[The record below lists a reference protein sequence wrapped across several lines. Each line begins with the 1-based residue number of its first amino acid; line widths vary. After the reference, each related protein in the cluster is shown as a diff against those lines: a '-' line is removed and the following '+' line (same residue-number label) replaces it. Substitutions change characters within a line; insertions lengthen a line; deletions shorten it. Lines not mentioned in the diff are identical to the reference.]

1 MPHHASD
8 RPRTGPRIRAVITA
22 VVVVAVL
29 VIGMS
34 VAMVHLRGRFGAGP
48 SSPTTASPA
57 TGTSVQVDNI
67 VSPVDFNG
75 NGVDDYSDIVAGARA
90 DAEAMPTYD
99 DSYYVGGYPPDDRGA
114 CTDLVWRA
122 FRRAGYSLKD
132 MVDADVAAH
141 PEHYPSI
148 GAPDPN
154 IDFRRAGTL
163 DGFFSAYGQSLT
175 LDVNDVEQ
183 WQPGDIV
190 IFENGVHVGIVSNKR
205 DERGIPLL
213 LHNNRQRQREEDYLS
228 RGKRYAIT
236 GHYRFDASQV
246 PQDVL
251 KAWS

>member
-1 MPHHASD
+1 MPRHVSD
-8 RPRTGPRIRAVITA
+8 RPRTGPRIRAVIIT
-22 VVVVAVL
+22 VVAAAALIAGLYVTASRPH
-29 VIGMS
+29 GNPS
-34 VAMVHLRGRFGAGP
+34 AGP
-48 SSPTTASPA
+48 SSPTAASPA
-57 TGTSVQVDNI
+57 TAPSVQVDNI

-122 FRRAGYSLKD
+122 FRQAGYSLKD
-132 MVDADVAAH
+132 MVDADIATH

-148 GAPDPN
+148 SAPDPN

-163 DGFFSAYGQSLT
+163 DGFFSTYGQTLT
-175 LDVNDVEQ
+175 LDVNDVAQ

-190 IFENGVHVGIVSNKR
+190 IFENGVHVGVVSDKR
-205 DERGIPLL
+205 DARGIPLL
-213 LHNNRQRQREEDYLS
+213 LHNNRQKQREEDYLS
-228 RGKRYAIT
+228 RGKRFAIT